1 METFTQL
8 ILLAGR
14 SAIELCL
21 FILLPVMVVMLSLM
35 RILEARGV
43 LDWVVERIAPLLRPV
58 GLTGLGVFAALQIN
72 FVSFAAP
79 VATLTMMERRGAS
92 DRHLAATLAMVM
104 AMAQANATFPMTALG
119 LQFGFTL
126 ALSLIGGLIAAA
138 VTYHGFG
145 RALSSAEAPL
155 DEHLPHAVAD
165 SAKSTLA
172 VINRAGA
179 EAFNISVG
187 AIPMIVLALTGV
199 MALRELG
206 AIDALSTL
214 LSPVLSL
221 LGIDP
226 ALIPLTLTKYIA
238 GGTAMVGVMDEM
250 LKSGLTTVA
259 TLNASA
265 GFLTHPLDVGGLAI
279 LISAGPRV
287 ARVWKPATLGAL
299 VGIAARTVGH
309 AIGA

>member
-299 VGIAARTVGH
+299 VGVAARTLGH
-309 AIGA
+309 AVGA

>member
-299 VGIAARTVGH
+299 VGIAARTLGH
-309 AIGA
+309 AVGA

>member
-165 SAKSTLA
+165 SAKSTLT

-299 VGIAARTVGH
+299 VGIAARTLGH
-309 AIGA
+309 AVGA

>member
-43 LDWVVERIAPLLRPV
+43 LDWIVERIAPLLRPV

-145 RALSSAEAPL
+145 RTLSSAEGAL

-214 LSPVLSL
+214 LSPLLSL

-250 LKSGLTTVA
+250 LKSGLTSVA

-287 ARVWKPATLGAL
+287 AQVWKPATLGAL
-299 VGIAARTVGH
+299 VGIAARTLGH